1 MQHYTL
7 LSELFSYPEQENL
20 PVTVPLIK
28 QIVKEKYPECNDK
41 IESFLSFVRSSTLDE
56 QREYYI
62 RTFDVQALCYL
73 DLGYVFFG
81 EDYKRGEFLV
91 NLRNEHIIAGND
103 CGCELADHL
112 PNMLKL
118 LPKIKDKAFA
128 DELAYSIMIP
138 ALKEILKNFKDEI
151 NVYKSAL
158 ELLLYIME
166 HDFNNLGYEQYKVL
180 NKDKTNFLDQINCD
194 GCNIKRGR

>member
-20 PVTVPLIK
+20 PGTVPVIK
-28 QIVKEKYPECNDK
+28 QIVNEKYAECNDK
-41 IESFLSFVRSSTLDE
+41 IERFLSFVSSSTLDE

-62 RTFDVQALCYL
+62 RTFDVQALCWL
-73 DLGYVFFG
+73 DLGYVLFG

-91 NLRNEHIIAGND
+91 NLRNEHIKAGND

-128 DELAYSIMIP
+128 DELAFSIMIP
-138 ALKEILKNFKDEI
+138 ALQEILKNFKDED

-158 ELLLYIME
+158 ELLLYIMNQ
-166 HDFNNLGYEQYKVL
+166 DFNNLGYKQYKVL
-180 NKDKTNFLDQINCD
+180 NKDKTNFLDQINCYR
-194 GCNIKRGR
+194 CNMKRGT